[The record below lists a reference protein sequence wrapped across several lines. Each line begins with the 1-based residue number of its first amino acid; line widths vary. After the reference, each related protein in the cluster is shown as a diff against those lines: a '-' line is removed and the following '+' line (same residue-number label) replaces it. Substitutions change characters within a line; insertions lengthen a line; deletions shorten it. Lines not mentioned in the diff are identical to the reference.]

1 MKLALIDKTISELE
15 ASITTAEDELIQEVL
30 LILDRRLFS
39 TEAALESPC
48 AVASYLKLKLAAE
61 KHEAFGVVF
70 LNAKHQPLAF
80 EILFRGSIDCAA
92 IYPRQVVK
100 RALAHNAAAV
110 IISHN
115 HPSGCTKP
123 SSADITLTTRM
134 KDALSLVDV
143 RLVDHFIVGSGK
155 PLSFAERGLI

>member
-1 MKLALIDKTISELE
+1 MKLALIDKNISEVE
-15 ASITTAEDELIQEVL
+15 TSIAAIEDELIQEAL
-30 LILDRRLFS
+30 QILDRRLFS
-39 TEAALESPC
+39 TEAALQSPDD
-48 AVASYLKLKLAAE
+48 VASYLKLILATE
-61 KHEAFGVVF
+61 EHEAFGVAF

-92 IYPRQVVK
+92 VYPRQVVK

-115 HPSGCTKP
+115 HPSGCTEP
-123 SSADITLTTRM
+123 SNADLNLTERIR
-134 KDALSLVDV
+134 DSLRLVDV